1 MSNEI
6 DQNDVL
12 DDFAME
18 MPVGPETLRSY
29 IEKYPKLAMELTD
42 LYHELLMADLSAQ
55 VDGMQLETKSAFE
68 ATDQSLAAV
77 ARALSGAQLRDLA
90 KKSGLPRDFIA
101 GFRDR
106 KIRLG
111 SIPGALLTN
120 LARSASVNIHQLMN
134 HLQDTTGSTPQMAH
148 KADGK
153 PQNSAPVEYDEF
165 VEGLALDE
173 KELEALNRL
182 SVSDGSD

>member
-6 DQNDVL
+6 DQDDVL

-29 IEKYPKLAMELTD
+29 IEKYPKLATELTD
-42 LYHELLMADLSAQ
+42 LYHELLMVDLSAQ
-55 VDGMQLETKSAFE
+55 ADGMQLETKSAFE
-68 ATDQSLAAV
+68 AADQNLAVV

-90 KKSGLPRDFIA
+90 QELGLPRDFIA

-111 SIPGALLTN
+111 SIPGNLLTN
-120 LARSASVNIHQLMN
+120 LAQSASVSVHHMIGY
-134 HLQDTTGSTPQMAH
+134 LQNMTAQTPHMAH
-148 KADGK
+148 KADEK
-153 PQNSAPVEYDEF
+153 PRSSTAVEYDEF
-165 VEGLALDE
+165 VDGLGLS
-173 KELEALNRL
+173 KSELEALTRL
-182 SVSDGSD
+182 SASNGSD

>member
-6 DQNDVL
+6 KQDDVL

-18 MPVGPETLRSY
+18 MPFGPETLQNY
-29 IEKYPKLAMELTD
+29 IEKYPKLAVELAD
-42 LYHELLMADLSAQ
+42 LYHELLMVDLSAA
-55 VDGMQLETKSAFE
+55 VDGVPLETKSAVE
-68 ATDQSLAAV
+68 TYQQNSVAV
-77 ARALSGAQLRDLA
+77 ATALSGANLRDMAQKL
-90 KKSGLPRDFIA
+90 GLPRDFVA

-106 KIRLG
+106 KIRPG
-111 SIPGALLTN
+111 SIPGTLLTN
-120 LARSASVNIHQLMN
+120 FARSANVSIHQLIN

-153 PQNSAPVEYDEF
+153 PQGSAPVEYDVF
-165 VEGLALDE
+165 VEGLGLDDS
-173 KELEALNRL
+173 ELEALNRL